1 MSRLKFSSNLFL
13 EVNEL
18 QRFNKFMEEDG
29 WKRAM
34 KAITKNFGIVENAS
48 NSYFKV
54 TAKTGSNSVIVIN
67 AGLAFDS
74 NMDAIVMDEDLELSV
89 ANTGQNRWVVLSRSV
104 TNKEKGTVNINS
116 DGSISGIGTEFTK
129 VLRGQPNFPVK
140 VKFDS
145 TQNTEEYEVVSVNS
159 DTSALLSGSFV
170 NENGVGYSVI
180 GTFTPGFQ
188 PSEENRMIYEYDSYS
203 ISVVDSADKPIVSAD
218 EFILAM
224 ISFNESG
231 AMSVSDERI
240 NSMFNN
246 PYVQS
251 SDASASGSSTDPL
264 VSLLSTGIVG
274 GVRSVGSVAADIELI
289 LEHGY
294 TITRFELQTT
304 STSNTFLILEGQ
316 CNFLAAGDIPD
327 SMFKGWLL
335 VNRANMKYAVIDD
348 NANKSLFISAF
359 DSSMIQENGNDF
371 IVVPNFLEIE
381 YEVKISGN
389 IDRPSVPF
397 YFRSSIWNLNTRARI
412 YAYFPSEDVENFS
425 DEITIAVKY
434 RLIDNSGKQQPF
446 SNLAIAQFEN
456 VNGQSETLAESSF
469 TVNLA
474 TIEPQAKQR
483 NYS

>member
-48 NSYFKV
+48 NTYFKV
-54 TAKTGSNSVIVIN
+54 TSKAGSNSVIVIN

-74 NMDAIVMDEDLELSV
+74 NMDAIVMEEDLELSV
-89 ANTGQNRWVVLSRSV
+89 ANTGQNRWVILSRGV
-104 TNKEKGTVNINS
+104 TNQEKGTVNVNS
-116 DGSISGIGTEFTK
+116 DGSLSGIGTEFTK

-140 VKFDS
+140 VKLDS
-145 TQNTEEYEVVSVNS
+145 TQNTEEYEVVSVSS

-170 NENGVGYSVI
+170 NENGMKYSVI

-188 PSEENRMIYEYDSYS
+188 PTDENKMIYEYDSYS
-203 ISVVDSADKPIVSAD
+203 ISVVDSADRPTISSD

-240 NSMFNN
+240 NHMFNN
-246 PYVQS
+246 PYVQNS
-251 SDASASGSSTDPL
+251 AESDTETDPL
-264 VSLLSTGIVG
+264 VSLLSTGVVG
-274 GVRSVGSVAADIELI
+274 GIRSVGSVAAEIELI
-289 LEHGY
+289 MEHGY
-294 TITRFELQTT
+294 TITRYELQTT
-304 STSNTFLILEGQ
+304 STSNTFVILNGQ
-316 CNFLAAGDIPD
+316 CNFLSTGNIPD

-348 NANKSLFISAF
+348 NSNKSLFISNF
-359 DSSMIQENGNDF
+359 DSSIIQENNNDF

-381 YEVKISGN
+381 YEVKVSGN
-389 IDRPSVPF
+389 IDRPAIPF
-397 YFRSSIWNLNTRARI
+397 YFRSSIWNLYTRAKV

-425 DEITIAVKY
+425 DEVTISVKY

-446 SNLAIAQFEN
+446 GNLAVAQFEN

>member
-48 NSYFKV
+48 NTYFKV
-54 TAKTGSNSVIVIN
+54 TSKAGSNSVIVIN

-74 NMDAIVMDEDLELSV
+74 NMDAIVMEEDLELSV
-89 ANTGQNRWVVLSRSV
+89 ANTGQNRWVILSRGV
-104 TNKEKGTVNINS
+104 TNQEKGTVNINS
-116 DGSISGIGTEFTK
+116 DGSLSGIGTEFMK

-140 VKFDS
+140 VKLDS
-145 TQNTEEYEVVSVNS
+145 TQNTEEYEVVSVSS

-170 NENGVGYSVI
+170 NENGMKYSVI

-188 PSEENRMIYEYDSYS
+188 PTDENKMIYEYDSYS
-203 ISVVDSADKPIVSAD
+203 ISVVDSADRPTISSD

-240 NSMFNN
+240 NHMFNN

-251 SDASASGSSTDPL
+251 SAESDTATDPL

-274 GVRSVGSVAADIELI
+274 GIRSVGSVAAEIELI
-289 LEHGY
+289 MEHGY
-294 TITRFELQTT
+294 TITRYELQTT
-304 STSNTFLILEGQ
+304 STSNTFVILNGQ
-316 CNFLAAGDIPD
+316 CNFLSTGNIPD

-348 NANKSLFISAF
+348 NSNKSLFISNF
-359 DSSMIQENGNDF
+359 DSSIIQENNNDF

-381 YEVKISGN
+381 YEVKVSGN
-389 IDRPSVPF
+389 IDRPAIPF
-397 YFRSSIWNLNTRARI
+397 YFRSSIWNLYTRAKV
-412 YAYFPSEDVENFS
+412 YAYFPSEDVENFY
-425 DEITIAVKY
+425 DEITISVKY
-434 RLIDNSGKQQPF
+434 RLMNNSGKQQPF
-446 SNLAIAQFEN
+446 GNLAVAQFEN